1 MTEDMLEEHTE
12 IILKLSKSEDG
23 SKYLTQMQSLLL
35 FSDVQSF
42 KVRSQFISLS
52 QGDTLPAY
60 KTFRLIDIL
69 I

>member
-35 FSDVQSF
+35 FSEALTS
-42 KVRSQFISLS
+42 
-52 QGDTLPAY
+52 
-60 KTFRLIDIL
+60 
-69 I
+69 

>member
-42 KVRSQFISLS
+42 KVRSQLISLP
-52 QGDTLPAY
+52 QGDTSPSY